1 MYFLDTNILIYYLKG
16 LHGVRDSLH
25 KHKLSTYKV
34 PAIVKA
40 ELLAGAY
47 KSNKRVDTLEK
58 ANDLLSHFE
67 IIPFDDSATVLF
79 AEIKSTLEAKGIII
93 GSYDLVIAATVLSR
107 NGILIT
113 NNTKEFNRVDNLNI
127 KNIIEG

>member
-16 LHGVRDSLH
+16 LYGVKDSLH

-47 KSNKRVDTLEK
+47 KSKKRVDTLEK
-58 ANDLLSHFE
+58 ANDLLQHFE
-67 IIPFDDSATVLF
+67 IIPFDDSSTIIF
-79 AEIKSTLEAKGIII
+79 AEIKSTLESRGIII
-93 GSYDLVIAATVLSR
+93 GPYDLIIASTVIAHK
-107 NGILIT
+107 GILLT
-113 NNTKEFNRVDNLNI
+113 NNTKEFSRVDNLNI
-127 KNIIEG
+127 KNIIQD